1 MARYNIHMEQKSI
14 TTTME
19 LVSHLLKNPQDRL
32 TPENSTYN
40 DVRAIDPDTTV
51 KCVHEGRS

>member
-1 MARYNIHMEQKSI
+1 MEQKSI